1 MAMVEP
7 LPYERDAGGNLFLRK
22 DGPALSRAV
31 TIASGLGTTSA
42 YTWLKMPSCDDYET
56 VFGSTTLPCVVLGG
70 VPSPTRPRTSRPGA
84 RPCRTPRSGGSSSA
98 GRCSTHRTVTSGR
111 PCMRRPTCSTRPSEQ
126 ADVSIH
132 RAFRDSPAADDEL
145 VAVTPGNAGWEWS
158 GLRVLRLAP
167 GRPLTLATG
176 GSEVFVLPLR
186 GSLTVTVSAEADPGA
201 TEAKFALNGR
211 ASVFSA
217 VTDFA
222 YVGRDSR
229 IVLESDGIA
238 EVAVPAAQ
246 CSQRRDSLR
255 ASIGR
260 PNGHPWRRP
269 RKPSGERLRS
279 PRGLGPCREA
289 GLRRLITPPGNW
301 SSFPPHKHD
310 ASAPCEVVNEE
321 IYYYRIAGPDQVAR
335 SRTGSGFHRTYTGS
349 EHEEAG
355 LAAIDETVEVR
366 DHDVVLVPHGYHGPC
381 IAAPGYPMY
390 YLNVMAGPADEKA
403 MAFCDDPAHAW
414 LRDSW
419 AGQPVDL
426 RCPVTS
432 AAGREDGLVP
442 SYDDDTEDAR

>member
-1 MAMVEP
+1 M
-7 LPYERDAGGNLFLRK
+7 
-22 DGPALSRAV
+22 
-31 TIASGLGTTSA
+31 
-42 YTWLKMPSCDDYET
+42 
-56 VFGSTTLPCVVLGG
+56 
-70 VPSPTRPRTSRPGA
+70 
-84 RPCRTPRSGGSSSA
+84 
-98 GRCSTHRTVTSGR
+98 
-111 PCMRRPTCSTRPSEQ
+111 
-126 ADVSIH
+126 SIH

-145 VAVTPGNAGWEWS
+145 VAVTPGNAGWEWT

-246 CSQRRDSLR
+246 CSQRLETRYAP
-255 ASIGR
+255 ASAVPVDI
-260 PNGHPWRRP
+260 
-269 RKPSGERLRS
+269 
-279 PRGLGPCREA
+279 RGAGPASRQVNNFGVPGVWDHAEKLVCVE
-289 GLRRLITPPGNW
+289 LITPPGNW
-301 SSFPPHKHD
+301 SSYPPHKHD

-321 IYYYRIAGPDQVAR
+321 IYYYRIAGPDQVTP
-335 SRTGSGFHRTYTGS
+335 SRTGSGFHRTYTGP

-390 YLNVMAGPADEKA
+390 YLNVMAGPADERA